1 MRYQYANSTRSLE
14 IVLIKL
20 KENRISIDASQIPEL
35 LLLII
40 AVMLNM

>member
-1 MRYQYANSTRSLE
+1 MRYQWLNSTRSLE

-20 KENRISIDASQIPEL
+20 KENRISVDASQISRL

-40 AVMLNM
+40 AVMLNT